1 MSEDIVCKT
10 TSDCISKFGSNT
22 CCGTGIAT
30 MVGDITVNVSSV
42 CGNNS

>member
-1 MSEDIVCKT
+1 MSEDIACKT
-10 TSDCISKFGSNT
+10 TSDWISKFGSNT